1 MRSLTW
7 FYNSDTI
14 FISNSSL
21 IFLYF
26 TLLCK
31 KCYGGGMKQKKFLI
45 EILAIGLLIFFISQF
60 FIQICFVNGNS
71 MYPTLKNRDFL
82 FIKKIN
88 LNIKKND
95 IVVIRKEN
103 KTIIKRVV
111 GVPHDTILIKDGKV
125 LVNDVEF
132 DTRYTSDYGRRETI
146 TLLEDQYYVLGDN
159 REHSID
165 SRSDEIGIINK
176 KEIKGIM
183 LFNKENRS

>member
-1 MRSLTW
+1 
-7 FYNSDTI
+7 
-14 FISNSSL
+14 
-21 IFLYF
+21 
-26 TLLCK
+26 
-31 KCYGGGMKQKKFLI
+31 
-45 EILAIGLLIFFISQF
+45 
-60 FIQICFVNGNS
+60 
-71 MYPTLKNRDFL
+71 MYPTLKNKDVI

-132 DTRYTSDYGRRETI
+132 DNKFTSDYGRREKV